1 MRCLHDPALLLFY
14 LRQWLDRQQDHL
26 DGKNYVRAKGL
37 LDELGPLFGIPAEII
52 KSWGDNGC

>member
-1 MRCLHDPALLLFY
+1 MTPRCCSFTCA
-14 LRQWLDRQQDHL
+14 QWLDRQQGHL